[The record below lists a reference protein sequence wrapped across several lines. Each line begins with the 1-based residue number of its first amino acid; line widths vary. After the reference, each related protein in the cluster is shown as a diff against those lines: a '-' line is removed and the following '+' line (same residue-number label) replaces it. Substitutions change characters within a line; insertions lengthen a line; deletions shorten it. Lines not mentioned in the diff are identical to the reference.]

1 MDYQI
6 MQKLSEEFLAKHG
19 DDPRESPRCRLR
31 LFETIEKARKLLS
44 GDTEANISIDY
55 LLNEEDLNRKLT
67 RDEFEQLIDPQIRQL
82 TTLLRA
88 TIEASGLSTDQINFV
103 ELVGDGTRTPVVQAI
118 IKQVFEKEELSRTL
132 NASECIA
139 RGSAL
144 NSAMMTPHFNVQ
156 TFTMNDYNNMPVNV
170 NYQFTDPETNQAKE
184 PKEYRNFFELGQKF
198 PLVQ

>member
-44 GDTEANISIDY
+44 GDTESNISIDY

-88 TIEASGLSTDQINFV
+88 TVEASGKYTQIKF
-103 ELVGDGTRTPVVQAI
+103 LVAWQFRVV
-118 IKQVFEKEELSRTL
+118 
-132 NASECIA
+132 
-139 RGSAL
+139 
-144 NSAMMTPHFNVQ
+144 
-156 TFTMNDYNNMPVNV
+156 
-170 NYQFTDPETNQAKE
+170 
-184 PKEYRNFFELGQKF
+184 
-198 PLVQ
+198 